1 MDSYGPMMCRHDSFL
16 HYGFVS
22 VGWGSDD
29 AVKEDFVDLPGMDFW
44 NAVVKHAGD
53 DEAKLEHLRRLR
65 ETMSLVGMDP
75 SETSLR
81 LSRHTYAGSWDGAA
95 AWCRLAAASP
105 AEFAAAGGGE
115 LGELGGDTAESRRAA
130 LGNAWAVAFE
140 LMREDPAFVQDVDE
154 DEDEGKGAGEG
165 KSDAAAGEK
174 TPGEEGADADAD
186 AEKKKKKYRRSK
198 TWMSPKTKRSFCH
211 LFTAVMN
218 RLRVHPP
225 IAVDTMWAI
234 ANSPTREEGPA
245 AGEAAARLLLASEV
259 RALRGLSE
267 NLARR
272 LQILKPC
279 TAAPRGARGNDPSAF
294 DTREIPT
301 DAVKPLPL
309 DW

>member
-1 MDSYGPMMCRHDSFL
+1 
-16 HYGFVS
+16 
-22 VGWGSDD
+22 
-29 AVKEDFVDLPGMDFW
+29 
-44 NAVVKHAGD
+44 
-53 DEAKLEHLRRLR
+53 
-65 ETMSLVGMDP
+65 
-75 SETSLR
+75 
-81 LSRHTYAGSWDGAA
+81 
-95 AWCRLAAASP
+95 
-105 AEFAAAGGGE
+105 
-115 LGELGGDTAESRRAA
+115 
-130 LGNAWAVAFE
+130 
-140 LMREDPAFVQDVDE
+140 
-154 DEDEGKGAGEG
+154 
-165 KSDAAAGEK
+165 
-174 TPGEEGADADAD
+174 
-186 AEKKKKKYRRSK
+186 
-198 TWMSPKTKRSFCH
+198 MSPKTKRSFCH

-245 AGEAAARLLLASEV
+245 ACEAAARLLLASEV